1 MGISTLLANRT
12 VVLVV
17 VAASG
22 DKVPMGVAQVG
33 TYDAV
38 DTRLPSP
45 PETFTGMHVTAQ
57 DRQTDM
63 HVHRL
68 SWLGS

>member
-45 PETFTGMHVTAQ
+45 PETFTGMHGVIG
-57 DRQTDM
+57 
-63 HVHRL
+63 RL
-68 SWLGS
+68 LPLGAFIG